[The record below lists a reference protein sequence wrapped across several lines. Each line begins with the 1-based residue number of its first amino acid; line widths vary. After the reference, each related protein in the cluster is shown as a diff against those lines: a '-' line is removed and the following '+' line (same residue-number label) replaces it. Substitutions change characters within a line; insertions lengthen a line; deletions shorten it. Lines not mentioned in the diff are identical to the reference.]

1 MAETEAKDIS
11 KWTPLDYLQN
21 FNRDTPAARQRWGS
35 FSPLSRE
42 LDARGIH
49 FPLEVFAGVSEF
61 RDDFP
66 QDEIEKK
73 VKTWAEKMGLAA
85 RIDPDF
91 TYSPDSGHTERY
103 EPGTR
108 RVGVF
113 LSLLKKK

>member
-21 FNRDTPAARQRWGS
+21 FNRDAPAARQRWGS

-49 FPLEVFAGVSEF
+49 FPLEVFAGVSRF

-66 QDEIEKK
+66 QDEI
-73 VKTWAEKMGLAA
+73 EKMGLAA